1 MRTHDHSESIKKIE
15 NVLGDHGLPCPLS
28 FINKQ
33 TGINYTTL
41 KMLITEALG
50 YSLVKET
57 IPMRRKALV
66 VR

>member
-1 MRTHDHSESIKKIE
+1 MGTHDHTENIKRVG
-15 NVLGDHGLPCPLS
+15 NVLEDYGLPCPLS

-41 KMLITEALG
+41 KMIITEKLG
-50 YSLVKET
+50 HKLVKEI